1 MCPLYPLHIVLLY
14 LCLILP
20 LLLAVVQ
27 GSEEL
32 SGSILGASKGSLTF
46 GAHYNGTYLNLDNL
60 RTQEQNVSEL
70 EVSNPFRLQ
79 EINPKAKSIKSK
91 IIDWFH
97 RNVKFTFLFAIDPKL
112 VGQFSYEHATY
123 W

>member
-70 EVSNPFRLQ
+70 EVSNAGACCHVQLCLLGD
-79 EINPKAKSIKSK
+79 KANDYVIGFQIQQK
-91 IIDWFH
+91 
-97 RNVKFTFLFAIDPKL
+97 
-112 VGQFSYEHATY
+112 
-123 W
+123 

>member
-32 SGSILGASKGSLTF
+32 STAVAATAPNAGNKLLGGGKLTF
-46 GAHYNGTYLNLDNL
+46 GMD
-60 RTQEQNVSEL
+60 RFKTQEQNVSQ
-70 EVSNPFRLQ
+70 LQ
-79 EINPKAKSIKSK
+79 VRI
-91 IIDWFH
+91 
-97 RNVKFTFLFAIDPKL
+97 
-112 VGQFSYEHATY
+112 
-123 W
+123 

>member
-32 SGSILGASKGSLTF
+32 STAIAATAPNGNKFHGGKLSF
-46 GAHYNGTYLNLDNL
+46 GMD
-60 RTQEQNVSEL
+60 RFKTQEQNVSQ
-70 EVSNPFRLQ
+70 LQ
-79 EINPKAKSIKSK
+79 V
-91 IIDWFH
+91 
-97 RNVKFTFLFAIDPKL
+97 RV
-112 VGQFSYEHATY
+112 
-123 W
+123 

>member
-32 SGSILGASKGSLTF
+32 STAIAATAANGKLLGGKLSF
-46 GAHYNGTYLNLDNL
+46 GMD
-60 RTQEQNVSEL
+60 RFKTQEQNVSQL
-70 EVSNPFRLQ
+70 QVRVSRFFIQ
-79 EINPKAKSIKSK
+79 
-91 IIDWFH
+91 F
-97 RNVKFTFLFAIDPKL
+97 VCFTDMI
-112 VGQFSYEHATY
+112 
-123 W
+123 